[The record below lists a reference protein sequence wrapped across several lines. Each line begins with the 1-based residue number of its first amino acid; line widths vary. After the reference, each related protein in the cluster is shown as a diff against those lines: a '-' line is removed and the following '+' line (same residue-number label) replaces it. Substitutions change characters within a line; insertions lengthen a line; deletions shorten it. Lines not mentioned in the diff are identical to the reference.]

1 MAEKNYWYEN
11 KTQVRLLLIFVYPI
25 GLFGYIK
32 CPNKP
37 KITMIIMSILIG
49 FCILGGILS
58 SNTTTNRSAVS
69 DSNTISKIEP
79 EPEPVETKDTTAE
92 QKYILPDQEVF
103 LNYVKEQF
111 KQTVDSGNLVLDTI
125 LIDPVEIEIREYKLD
140 SGGKPD
146 IALTAYVKEM
156 KVGQQGELVSHAILL
171 ITLDW
176 IMKQGF
182 EPKKQWIMPSCSVM
196 RREQG
201 DTGQAMAR
209 VFGRSLYDPNTDSI
223 DWSPAK

>member
-1 MAEKNYWYEN
+1 LA
-11 KTQVRLLLIFVYPI
+11 II
-25 GLFGYIK
+25 GIVAVIILVIIIAI
-32 CPNKP
+32 PDSKP
-37 KITMIIMSILIG
+37 KS
-49 FCILGGILS
+49 
-58 SNTTTNRSAVS
+58 
-69 DSNTISKIEP
+69 
-79 EPEPVETKDTTAE
+79 VEVPSEKTVEAAE

-111 KQTVDSGNLVLDTI
+111 KQTVDSGILELDTI
-125 LIDPVEIEIREYKLD
+125 LIDPVDIEVREYELD
-140 SGGKPD
+140 NNGKPS
-146 IALTAYVKEM
+146 IGLTAWVQEM
-156 KVGQQGELVSHAILL
+156 TVGQQGELVTHAILL

-182 EPKKQWIMPSCSVM
+182 EPKEQWIMPSCSVM

-201 DTGQAMAR
+201 DTGQAMVR